1 MLRAAFAAELSRLFS
16 ERAVRGNGRRP
27 IVLLHGFA
35 GWSRGLLPLEDFLA
49 RELSREV
56 VRLRLGTGLESL
68 ESAAGRAAGFLARV
82 AAAHPGQRIDV
93 VAHSMGGLVASYL
106 LKTIDR
112 GAHLGAVI
120 TLGTPHRGT
129 PFALAGARLLGR
141 LGPSL
146 AQMAPGSRFLE
157 ALEREPVP
165 EGSALY
171 SLAGLADLLVPAPCA
186 RLPKRPRHHNRLLS
200 AADHWD
206 LVYGAAAQ
214 RGVAQLL
221 RRRREAP
228 LRRRTRDAGARL
240 RAVQ

>member
-1 MLRAAFAAELSRLFS
+1 MLRVAFGAELSGLF
-16 ERAVRGNGRRP
+16 EKRTPGEGRRP

-35 GWSRGLLPLEDFLA
+35 AWSRVLLPLEHFLT
-49 RELSREV
+49 RELSRQV
-56 VRLRLGTGLESL
+56 IRLRLGAGLESL
-68 ESAAGRAAGFLARV
+68 DSAARRAAAFMSRIASV
-82 AAAHPGQRIDV
+82 HPGERIDV
-93 VAHSMGGLVASYL
+93 VAHSMGGLVASCL

-112 GAHLGAVI
+112 GERLGTVI

-157 ALEREPVP
+157 ELERRPVP
-165 EGSALY
+165 NGSALY
-171 SLAGLADLLVPAPCA
+171 SLAGLADLVVPAPCA
-186 RLPKRPRHHNRLLS
+186 RLPHRARHHNRSLP

-214 RGVAQLL
+214 RDVAKLL
-221 RRRREAP
+221 SRCREIP
-228 LRRRTRDAGARL
+228 
-240 RAVQ
+240 